1 MSPALASTDS
11 VMPHCGLMRGLMRS
25 LTWAL
30 RRLFVLLLVFD
41 LVSAPLHRHHHDS
54 GIDGSSMHGHL
65 ADSTP
70 AAHHIEEDSHQTSF
84 FHAVITVRAESR
96 ASAPDGPSEP
106 DAQGAPL
113 AALWLLPWVLL
124 WPATLA
130 SAGPSYTEPD
140 TPPHRLH
147 RSLPPAGRAPP
158 VRA

>member
-1 MSPALASTDS
+1 MSPALTSTDS
-11 VMPHCGLMRGLMRS
+11 VMPHCGLIRG

-54 GIDGSSMHGHL
+54 GIDGSSVHGHL
-65 ADSTP
+65 GHLAV
-70 AAHHIEEDSHQTSF
+70 AAPSLPHIEEDSHLPSV
-84 FHAVITVRAESR
+84 FHAVITVRAEPR
-96 ASAPDGPSEP
+96 ASAPDRPTEP
-106 DAQGAPL
+106 DAQGVPL
-113 AALWLLPWVLL
+113 VAASVLP

-130 SAGPSYTEPD
+130 SAKASYNEPD
-140 TPPHRLH
+140 TPTHRLH